1 MRPIPKAL
9 NVSMRAVPR
18 SFVGIPLVC
27 VVVVWLLL
35 LFPLSPATAQ
45 DFRITSVQVTNN
57 DVRINWEA
65 PGGSNYVVQVS
76 TQLTATNFIDLSPL
90 VPVGGIGLQST
101 GYTHVGGVLAS
112 TSRYYRVRS
121 FPFTPQLQIQPTNAI
136 IGVGMTNRYKVYA
149 LTPGSTNDVTA
160 AASLTAL
167 NGAAQVVGLD
177 DGFALV
183 RGNSLGT
190 VPLRAVYQYVTN
202 TANLAISQ
210 LIGMYTV
217 PPLGSIQAYVK
228 GESTLVQVMGVFAG
242 NQTNNIT
249 PAASLGGGAAALTR
263 VDYNVR
269 ADVANSFAL
278 ITGQSAANDSILFF
292 AGDQQTTEIPVTWC
306 KYTSISLQ
314 PGSVITT
321 LGSTQ
326 QFAVVG
332 NVADG
337 TTVPV
342 NGVEL
347 DAFYSGNES
356 IAHADLAT
364 LRVSALTNGTTSIYA
379 YVNNGAGCSELEGS
393 AHVTVATPPGISR
406 QPGDQ
411 FAVLGT
417 APAFRCT
424 AAGTGPLSYQ
434 WTFNGT
440 NLDGATTNS
449 LVISNANFANAGD
462 YRLQV
467 MSPYGNTTSAVARLT
482 ITQAGIPIWTN
493 RFGGQFARATVV
505 DGAGNVLVHGN
516 AYKTD
521 GSFFQEWVTI
531 KYSNTGQPLWT
542 NRFGDSA
549 SGLVVDTS
557 GNVFVTGG
565 SAIAGITTVKYSSG
579 GVPVWT
585 NRYSGSAS
593 AIAVH
598 TNGDV
603 FVAGSASV
611 AGGSPDFVTLKYSN
625 SGTPLWTNRHNGPG
639 NGFDGATKLVLDRG
653 SSVYVSGYVWGA
665 GGNYD
670 FTTIKYSGAGTPLW
684 TNRYNGT
691 GNGDDNP
698 QALAID
704 ASSNVVVTGYA
715 TGLADDLDFVTI
727 KYSPNGS
734 PLWTNRYGGSANGDD
749 FARDVAMD
757 AIGNVFVTGDTVRG
771 GSVGLNDYATIKY
784 SPAGVPL
791 WTNLYNGTGDNSDL
805 AYALALDGAGN
816 VFVTGFSIG
825 TASLGEPA
833 TLKYSSTGDLL
844 WLGRGE
850 PGSGGYSLATDTN
863 GNCFVTDSG
872 FTTIKYCS
880 GTLPMNDSFNNR
892 IALVGHPAA
901 VSGDNSCASKETGEP
916 NHAAN
921 NVGGQ
926 SLWWTWTAPVNGL
939 VNLTTCGSDFDT
951 LLGVYTGSVV
961 SALSPV
967 AENDDNDYCG
977 PGSRQSQLQFTA
989 SAGTQ
994 YQIAVDGYKYPDEAQ
1009 PRAGHIALQLAYV
1022 PQLLIQPTN
1031 AVIGQFMT
1039 NRYQVLATFP
1049 DGSVSDVTA
1058 SVVLTSLNSPAQVV
1072 GLRNGYQLVRG
1083 NSLGAATLRAT
1094 YQGTTNTANL
1104 TVAQL
1109 TGMFTVPPL
1118 SQINGFVAGNST
1130 SVKVMGLFGSQTNN
1144 ITPAS
1149 NLESSFGGSPVGTR
1163 VDYNLRADVANSFA
1177 LITGQSAAAE
1187 DLKFTAGAADA
1198 GTFGVNWCWFTDV
1211 NIQPRNVRLTVGET
1225 KTFDVFGSMADGSS
1239 PEVLSVPGA
1248 YLNDFSVDPNY
1259 LAQVNSG
1266 ALTVTGVFPGD
1277 GSVNVNANNGPGNY
1291 CFGGI
1296 SDSTSISVVCPGY
1309 DDVDQSFNAVGG
1321 TVSGPQAVAIQPD
1334 GKILINGGLNSARLS
1349 RLDSFGNADP
1359 DFHPGSGPDGEVHAI
1374 ALQLD
1379 GRILIAGNFTS
1390 YNGTNRGHIARLNAD
1405 GSLDLTFDPG
1415 SGASGDINALAVHPD
1430 GNIFIGGTFSS
1441 YNGTNRSRIARL
1453 DYDGGLDTSFNP
1465 GTGVNG
1471 YGILALALRT
1481 DGKVVIA
1488 GYFSSVNGTNRNSIA
1503 RLNANGSL
1511 DLAFNPGSGPNAE
1524 IDSIAEQADGKLI
1537 VGGFFSTFNGVARSG
1552 LARLNANGS
1561 LDAGFNPSLAVG
1573 NNFNQRT
1580 IRSIV
1585 VQPDG
1590 RIIVGGLFNQ
1600 VSGVLTHQNLARFE
1614 ANGSLDANFAAC
1626 GAGNAFSSVGV
1637 VAQDDCRGHAYVGG
1651 DFILFNG
1658 VDRRYLARVFT
1669 GSTVAAFNDD
1679 FANRLPLV
1687 GAQLTTTADNSCAT
1701 KQTGEPD
1708 HDGNE
1713 GGKSLWWIWTAPGD
1727 GLVTI
1732 STCGSEF
1739 DTVLAAYS
1747 GSALDAL
1754 TAIASDDQ
1762 GRCGGASGNQSKIS
1776 FAVKNGVAY
1785 QIAVDGYRYLGDLL
1799 PDSGRVTL
1807 NLAFATNDAFAGR
1820 IPLTGTNVIVTGNN
1834 AAATKEVGEPNH
1846 AGDDGGKSLW
1856 WSWTA
1861 PASGLVTV
1869 STCGSD
1875 FDTLLGV
1882 YVGNEVGLLSE
1893 LDSSDDSD
1901 SCGSGSTRSWLQFIA
1916 TIGTTYHIAV
1926 DGYKYSDEPAARS
1939 GDILLSI
1946 LQ

>member
-1 MRPIPKAL
+1 MHA
-9 NVSMRAVPR
+9 AHR
-18 SFVGIPLVC
+18 SFLCIPLVC
-27 VVVVWLLL
+27 VVVVWLML
-35 LFPLSPATAQ
+35 LSPMSPAAAQ

-65 PGGSNYVVQVS
+65 PGGSNYVVQFS
-76 TQLTATNFIDLSPL
+76 TQLSATNFTDLSPII
-90 VPVGGIGLQST
+90 PVGGVGLQST
-101 GYTHVGGVLAS
+101 SYTHVGGLLLN

-121 FPFTPQLQIQPTNAI
+121 YPFTPQLQIQPTNAI

-149 LTPGSTNDVTA
+149 MTPGSTNDVTA

-177 DGFALV
+177 NGFALV

-190 VPLRAVYQYVTN
+190 VPLRAVYQGVTN
-202 TANLAISQ
+202 TVNLAISQ

-217 PPLGSIQAYVK
+217 PSLGGIQAYVK

-278 ITGQSAANDSILFF
+278 ITGQSAANDSILFY
-292 AGDQQTTEIPVTWC
+292 AGGQETGEIPVTWC
-306 KYTSISLQ
+306 RYQSISVL
-314 PGSVITT
+314 PVSSIIT
-321 LGSTQ
+321 LGATQ

-342 NGVEL
+342 SGFEL
-347 DAFYSGNES
+347 NAFYSGNEN
-356 IAHADLAT
+356 IAHADIGT
-364 LRVSALTNGTTSIYA
+364 LTASVFTNGATSIYA

-393 AHVTVATPPGISR
+393 AYLTVATPPGFSR

-411 FAVLGT
+411 FAVLGS
-417 APAFRCT
+417 APALRGIP
-424 AAGTGPLSYQ
+424 AGTGPLSYQ
-434 WTFNGT
+434 WTFNGA
-440 NLDGATTNS
+440 NLAGATTNA
-449 LVISNANFANAGD
+449 LVVTNATYANEGE
-462 YRLQV
+462 YRLLV
-467 MSPYGNTTSAVARLT
+467 LSPYGSATSAVARLT

-505 DGAGNVLVHGN
+505 DATGNVYVLGN
-516 AYKTD
+516 AYKTN
-521 GSFFQEWVTI
+521 GSFAQEWVAL

-542 NRFGDSA
+542 NRFGDDA
-549 SGLVVDTS
+549 GGIAVDAT
-557 GNVFVTGG
+557 GNVFVTGS
-565 SAIAGITTVKYSSG
+565 SANAGGNADITTIKYSG
-579 GVPVWT
+579 DGLPLWT
-585 NRYSGSAS
+585 NRYNGPGNAGDF
-593 AIAVH
+593 AATVAVH

-603 FVAGSASV
+603 FVAGSASI
-611 AGGSPDFVTLKYSN
+611 AGGTSDFVTLKYSN
-625 SGTPLWTNRHNGPG
+625 AGTALLTNRHNGPG
-639 NGFDGATKLVLDRG
+639 NGNDAVTKLVLDHG
-653 SSVYVSGYVWGA
+653 GSVYVSGYVRSA
-665 GGNYD
+665 GGNSD

-684 TNRYNGT
+684 TNRYNGP
-691 GNGDDNP
+691 GNGDDAP

-704 ASSNVVVTGYA
+704 VSSNVVVTGYSPGVA
-715 TGLADDLDFVTI
+715 GDLDFITI

-749 FARDVAMD
+749 FARGVAVD
-757 AIGNVFVTGDTVRG
+757 ATGNVFVTGDTARSG
-771 GSVGLNDYATIKY
+771 GVGVNDYATVKY
-784 SPAGVPL
+784 SSSGVPL
-791 WTNLYNGTGDNSDL
+791 WTNFYNGTGDNSDL
-805 AYALALDGAGN
+805 AYAIALDGAGS
-816 VFVTGFSIG
+816 VFVAGFSIG
-825 TASLGEPA
+825 TANLGEPT
-833 TLKYSSTGDLL
+833 TLKYSNAGDLL
-844 WLGRGE
+844 WLTRGE
-850 PGSGGYSLATDTN
+850 PGSGAYSLATDTN
-863 GNCFVTDSG
+863 GNCFVTDSR
-872 FTTIKYCS
+872 FVTVKYCS
-880 GTLPMNDSFNNR
+880 GTLPANDSFNNR
-892 IALVGHPAA
+892 IALVGHPVAA
-901 VSGDNSCASKETGEP
+901 NGDNNCASKEPGEP
-916 NHAAN
+916 NHAVS

-926 SLWWTWTAPVNGL
+926 SLWWSWTAPFNGL

-977 PGSRQSQLQFTA
+977 LNSRQSQLQFTA
-989 SAGTQ
+989 SAGVQ
-994 YQIAVDGYKYPDEAQ
+994 YQIAVDGYKYPDEVQ
-1009 PRAGHIALQLAYV
+1009 PRAGHISLQLSYV

-1049 DGSVSDVTA
+1049 NGSVSDVTA
-1058 SVVLTSLNSPAQVV
+1058 SAVLTSLNSPAQVV

-1083 NSLGAATLRAT
+1083 ASLGAATLRAT

-1109 TGMFTVPPL
+1109 TGMYAVPPL
-1118 SQINGFVAGNST
+1118 SQINGYVNGQST
-1130 SVKVMGLFGSQTNN
+1130 SVQVIGIFGSQTNN

-1149 NLESSFGGSPVGTR
+1149 NLESSFGGNPVGTR

-1187 DLKFTAGAADA
+1187 DLIFTARSQS
-1198 GTFGVNWCWFTDV
+1198 TEPFGVNWCWFTGV
-1211 NIQPRNVRLTVGET
+1211 NLQPRNVRLTVGET
-1225 KTFDVFGSMADGSS
+1225 VTFDVFGNMADGSS
-1239 PEVLSVPGA
+1239 PNVLSVPGVF
-1248 YLNDFSVDPNY
+1248 LNNFAVDPPY
-1259 LAQVNSG
+1259 LAQVNSSTR
-1266 ALTVTGVFPGD
+1266 AVTGVFPGD
-1277 GSVNVNANNGPGNY
+1277 GSLNVNVNNGPGNY

-1296 SDSTSISVVCPGY
+1296 SDSTSLSVVCPGF
-1309 DDVDQSFNAVGG
+1309 DDVDQSFNAVGVG
-1321 TVSGPQAVAIQPD
+1321 SSGPQAVAIQPD
-1334 GKILINGGLNSARLS
+1334 GKILINGGLNFARLS

-1359 DFHPGSGPDGEVHAI
+1359 DFHTGSGPDGEVHAI

-1415 SGASGDINALAVHPD
+1415 SGANGDINALAVYPD
-1430 GNIFIGGTFSS
+1430 GNILIGGTFSS

-1465 GTGVNG
+1465 GTGVAG
-1471 YGILALALRT
+1471 YGIKALLPRP

-1511 DLAFNPGSGPNAE
+1511 DTSFNPGTGPNDE
-1524 IDSIAEQADGKLI
+1524 IDSLAGQADGKIL
-1537 VGGFFSTFNGVARSG
+1537 VGGFFSTFSGAARTG
-1552 LARLNANGS
+1552 LARLNPTGS
-1561 LDAGFNPSLAVG
+1561 LDAGFNPVLAAG
-1573 NNFNQRT
+1573 NNFNQR
-1580 IRSIV
+1580 IVRSIV

-1600 VSGVLTHQNLARFE
+1600 VSGVLTRQNLARFD

-1626 GAGNAFSSVGV
+1626 GAGNAFSPVGV
-1637 VAQDDCRGHAYVGG
+1637 VVQDNCRGHAYVGG
-1651 DFILFNG
+1651 GFILFNG
-1658 VDRRYLARVFT
+1658 VDRRYLARVWT
-1669 GSTVAAFNDD
+1669 GSTLAVFNDN
-1679 FANRLPLV
+1679 FANRLPLA
-1687 GAQLTTTADNSCAT
+1687 GAQLTTAADNSCAT
-1701 KQTGEPD
+1701 METDEPD

-1713 GGKSLWWIWTAPGD
+1713 GGKSLWWTWTAPGD
-1727 GLVTI
+1727 GFVTI

-1747 GSALDAL
+1747 GSAINAL
-1754 TAIASDDQ
+1754 TVIASDDE
-1762 GRCGGASGNQSKIS
+1762 GRCGGVSGNQSKIS
-1776 FAVKNGVAY
+1776 FAVTNGVAY
-1785 QIAVDGYRYLGDLL
+1785 QIAVDGYRYFGDLV

-1820 IPLTGTNVIVTGNN
+1820 IPLTGTNVTVTGNN
-1834 AAATKEVGEPNH
+1834 ASATKEAGEPNH
-1846 AGDDGGKSLW
+1846 ADDEGGKSLW

-1869 STCGSD
+1869 SACGSD
-1875 FDTLLGV
+1875 FDTLLAV
-1882 YVGNEVGLLSE
+1882 YTGTAVNTLIPINN
-1893 LDSSDDSD
+1893 SDDSD
-1901 SCGSGSTRSWLQFIA
+1901 VCAAGSRQSWLQFTA
-1916 TIGTTYHIAV
+1916 SAGTTYQIVV
-1926 DGYKYSDEPAARS
+1926 DGYKYSNETSARS
-1939 GDILLSI
+1939 GDVLLNI